1 MISPERLRRF
11 PHCAGASYDMLQQVA
26 VLANEH
32 SFKAGEHLFEEGAP
46 ATHLLMLES
55 GAVDIIYTLAGGR
68 QVTVDTVVEGDLLA
82 WSALLEPH
90 KLTATGVARG
100 DGVMIKVEAE
110 PLRRLCQDNPE
121 YGFLMMKQ
129 VANTL
134 RSRLTATRVQLAA
147 MS

>member
-11 PHCAGASYDMLQQVA
+11 PHCAGASYEMLQRVA
-26 VLANEH
+26 ALANERG
-32 SFKAGEHLFEEGAP
+32 FKAGEHLFEEGAL
-46 ATHLLMLES
+46 ASHLLMLES
-55 GAVDIIYTLAGGR
+55 GAVDIVYTLAGGR
-68 QVTVDTVVEGDLLA
+68 RVTVDTVVGGDMLA

-90 KLTATGVARG
+90 KLTATGVASR
-100 DGVMIKVEAE
+100 DGVLIEVEAE
-110 PLRRLCQDNPE
+110 PLRELCQDNPE

-134 RSRLTATRVQLAA
+134 RNRLTATRVQLAA